1 MTSRELGALLLLG
14 AIWGASFIFMRV
26 AAPEFGIVPLVVLR
40 TSLATLVFLPFL
52 FLGKRIKWLIL
63 PLHES
68 ETDRHLIGLSG

>member
-40 TSLATLVFLPFL
+40 TSLNPGVSTLFISHRRWPAD
-52 FLGKRIKWLIL
+52 G
-63 PLHES
+63 
-68 ETDRHLIGLSG
+68 